1 MARRLT
7 LLIALVL
14 ALGALFAAAPGA
26 RADRGADADH
36 HQNVAVAVNTQDAA
50 TVFDIAFQ
58 VRRVTADAVDVA
70 NAAVAVASC
79 TSCTTVAIAMQA
91 VLLFGEPQVF
101 TPTNLAIA
109 LNQACTD
116 CQTFAAG
123 YQDVVQRATPA
134 RLSPAGRRR
143 LAAVRRTLQDLE
155 RSGLTITEIQQRVD
169 QLHQEAASVLATE
182 LVPTDRPRSAPAA
195 ADAPPADTASAD
207 PPPTPGPAPRRSRPP
222 GRSGP
227 PRRRGRGT
235 PPPPPPPPPPPRR
248 RRPPTPRPPR

>member
-1 MARRLT
+1 MARRLR

-14 ALGALFAAAPGA
+14 ALGALLAAAPGA
-26 RADRGADADH
+26 RADKGPSADH
-36 HQNVAVAVNTQDAA
+36 HQNVALAVNTQDGT

-91 VLLFGEPQVF
+91 VLVFGQPQVF

-116 CQTFAAG
+116 CQTFAAA
-123 YQDVVQRATPA
+123 YQDIVQLAAPA
-134 RLSPAGRRR
+134 RLSAAGRRR

-155 RSGLTITEIQQRVD
+155 RSGLTLTEIQQRVD
-169 QLHQEAASVLATE
+169 QLHQEVASVLATE
-182 LVPTDRPRSAPAA
+182 LQPTGRPRSEPAASAQPAEMAPADPQLTPVSAPARA
-195 ADAPPADTASAD
+195 APVA
-207 PPPTPGPAPRRSRPP
+207 
-222 GRSGP
+222 
-227 PRRRGRGT
+227 
-235 PPPPPPPPPPPRR
+235 
-248 RRPPTPRPPR
+248 